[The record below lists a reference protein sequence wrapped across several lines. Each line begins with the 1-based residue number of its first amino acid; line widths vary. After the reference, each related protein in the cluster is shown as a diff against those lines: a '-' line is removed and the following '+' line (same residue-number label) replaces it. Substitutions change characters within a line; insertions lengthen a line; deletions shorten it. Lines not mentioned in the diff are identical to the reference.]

1 MKRKTF
7 VLVAASLIALSA
19 ILLTTSLS
27 FLHGSAFVPTQDQ
40 FPFDEQI
47 ESADKPNGEALL
59 QPQQPTEDEPEADV
73 SEEATPDDL
82 APSLPKYDYPDFDY
96 NLTDARLM
104 HYCGCDQSTRG
115 NSTHADLLRG
125 VTIDVYSHKT
135 GELVGQLALE
145 SAEIENYISKLF
157 AEEFEPRKETCEFG
171 KAEECLN
178 LPEGDYRIEVYAG
191 VWFSYTYG
199 NDSMYELTQCTM
211 TFFGGEKVIGY
222 INYLIDGY
230 IAEIEAG
237 NVKKP
242 NPEMAVSKLEFK
254 GLEGYWDGYW
264 IEQGYWNGNGWTG
277 YQWEGAGRFT
287 ERFPYIEK

>member
-7 VLVAASLIALSA
+7 ILVAASLIALSA
-19 ILLTTSLS
+19 ILLTASLS
-27 FLHGSAFVPTQDQ
+27 FLHSSAFVPTQDQ
-40 FPFDEQI
+40 FEF
-47 ESADKPNGEALL
+47 
-59 QPQQPTEDEPEADV
+59 DEPEV
-73 SEEATPDDL
+73 SVNTESTSEPKEEI
-82 APSLPKYDYPDFDY
+82 LPETESSEAEIPEEIPPEASVPEASEYDYPDYDY
-96 NLTDARLM
+96 TLTDARLM

-135 GELVGQLALE
+135 GELIGQLALE
-145 SAEIENYISKLF
+145 SEEIENYISKLF

-171 KAEECLN
+171 KPEECLN

-199 NDSMYELTQCTM
+199 NDEMYELTQCTM
-211 TFFGGEKVIGY
+211 TFFGGEKIIGY
-222 INYLIDGY
+222 INYLIKDY

-254 GLEGYWDGYW
+254 GLEGYWHGYW
-264 IEQGYWNGNGWTG
+264 IDKYEWTPNGWRG
-277 YQWEGAGRFT
+277 YQWEGEGRFT